1 MFNTLDSYGTP
12 GADGF
17 ICEGELPVS
26 EDSSYK
32 RHTYG
37 GEHNDKEAT
46 QDANGIISVSQN

>member
-32 RHTYG
+32 RYTYG
-37 GEHNDKEAT
+37 GEHNGKEAT